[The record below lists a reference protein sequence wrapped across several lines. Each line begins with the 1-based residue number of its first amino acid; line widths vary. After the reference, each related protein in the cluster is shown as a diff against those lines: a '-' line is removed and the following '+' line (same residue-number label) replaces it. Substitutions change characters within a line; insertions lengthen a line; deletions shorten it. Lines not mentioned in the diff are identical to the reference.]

1 MKRWWAATL
10 LAVIAALSLA
20 WRSDWFSLGYYLLTV
35 RFADFDRKTP
45 VLDLENYRATI
56 DAVPIE
62 GIPDDASG
70 LTFHP
75 ERKTLFTVINKPP
88 QVAELTTDGK
98 LVRAIPL
105 RGVADAEG
113 ITHQTG
119 NFFFIADE
127 GRHQMIRIEI
137 DDATREIDTTNLP
150 RFGLRIDAGRNVG
163 YEGVSWDSENRRLF
177 IVKEKNPLRI
187 FEIGG
192 LEELL
197 ESGKLD
203 LRIDEWLPESPSS
216 MMLRDLS
223 SLTYHEESGHLL
235 LLSDESRVL
244 LEFDDAGRAVDM
256 LVLRAGW
263 HGLKRTIPQ
272 AEGVAIGSDR
282 AVYILSEPNL
292 FYRFTRPAEP
302 VDPAR

>member
-1 MKRWWAATL
+1 MLVKRIL
-10 LAVIAALSLA
+10 IAALLIVAAGLSVA
-20 WRSDWFSLGYYLLTV
+20 WYSGWFSLGYHFLTV
-35 RFADFDRKTP
+35 RLASFDTKQP
-45 VLDLENYRATI
+45 ALDLQNYRAAI
-56 DAVPIE
+56 DALPVE
-62 GIPDDASG
+62 GIPDNASG

-75 ERKTLFTVINKPP
+75 ERKTLFTVINKPA

-98 LVRAIPL
+98 LLRTIPL
-105 RGVADAEG
+105 RGVSDAEG
-113 ITHQTG
+113 ITYQEG
-119 NFFFIADE
+119 NFFIVADE
-127 GRHQMIRIEI
+127 GKHQMIRIEI
-137 DDATREIDTTNLP
+137 NDSTTEIDASNLP

-163 YEGVSWDSENRRLF
+163 YEGVSWDSDNNRMF

-192 LEELL
+192 LWELL
-197 ESGKLD
+197 ETGKLD
-203 LRIDEWLPESPSS
+203 LKISEWLPESPSN

-223 SLTYHEESGHLL
+223 SLTYHEETGHLF

-244 LEFDDAGRAVDM
+244 LEFDAAGNAVDM

-282 AVYILSEPNL
+282 DIYILSEPNL
-292 FYRFTRPAEP
+292 FYRFSL
-302 VDPAR
+302 DARE

>member
-1 MKRWWAATL
+1 MLVKRIL
-10 LAVIAALSLA
+10 IAALLIVAAGFSVA
-20 WRSDWFSLGYYLLTV
+20 WYSGWFSLGYHLLTV
-35 RFADFDRKTP
+35 RLASFDTKQP
-45 VLDLENYRATI
+45 ALDLQNYRAAI
-56 DAVPIE
+56 DALPVE
-62 GIPDDASG
+62 GIPDNASG

-75 ERKTLFTVINKPP
+75 ERKTLFTVINKPA

-98 LVRAIPL
+98 LLRTIPL
-105 RGVADAEG
+105 RGVSDAEG
-113 ITHQTG
+113 ITYQEG
-119 NFFFIADE
+119 NFFIVADE
-127 GRHQMIRIEI
+127 GKHQMIRIEI
-137 DDATREIDTTNLP
+137 NDSTTEIDASNLP

-163 YEGVSWDSENRRLF
+163 YEGVSWDSDNNRMF

-192 LEELL
+192 LWELL
-197 ESGKLD
+197 ETGKLD
-203 LRIDEWLPESPSS
+203 LKISEWLPESPSN

-223 SLTYHEESGHLL
+223 SLTYHEETGHLF

-244 LEFDDAGRAVDM
+244 LEFDAAGNAVDM

-282 AVYILSEPNL
+282 DIYILSEPNL
-292 FYRFTRPAEP
+292 FYRFSL
-302 VDPAR
+302 DARE